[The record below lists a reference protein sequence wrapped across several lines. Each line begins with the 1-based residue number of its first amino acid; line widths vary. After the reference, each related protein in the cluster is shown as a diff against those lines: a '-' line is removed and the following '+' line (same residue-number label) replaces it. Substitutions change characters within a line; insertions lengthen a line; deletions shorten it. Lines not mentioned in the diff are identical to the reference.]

1 MRTRTTIEQSGRQR
15 SQAMAA
21 CLLALL
27 ALGVLYYTDK
37 PAAVANDKESK
48 ERFEF
53 GAEIEHPF
61 GEKAVKGAPFSAQVI
76 LEKSQTLAN
85 GVHLSEKM
93 TGALYRDTEGRTR
106 QEFPR
111 DGAPEVV
118 LINDNVAGVLY
129 NLHMFQRSAAKINI
143 GEAHANREME
153 ERKHREIEER
163 ERAEHR
169 NREIEE
175 REMMEK
181 TKAVN
186 IERSRKEAEPARKV
200 ESLGVQ
206 MFEGVQAQVK
216 RYTITIP
223 AGREGN
229 DQPFE
234 IVSERWYSPE
244 LQIVVMSKRSDPRTG
259 ELVYR
264 LANINR
270 GDPARSLFEAPAD
283 FTVREEKTE
292 LRRKEK

>member
-1 MRTRTTIEQSGRQR
+1 MT
-15 SQAMAA
+15 A

-27 ALGVLYYTDK
+27 ALGALCYTNK

-48 ERFEF
+48 EGFEF
-53 GAEIEHPF
+53 GSEIERPF
-61 GEKAVKGAPFSAQVI
+61 GEKAVKGAPFSAQVV

-93 TGALYRDTEGRTR
+93 SGALYRDNEGRTR

-111 DGAPEVV
+111 DGAPEVA
-118 LINDNVAGVLY
+118 LINDNVAGILY
-129 NLHMFQRSAAKINI
+129 NLHMFQHTALKINI
-143 GEAHANREME
+143 GETHANREME
-153 ERKHREIEER
+153 ERTRRNRESGGREQMER
-163 ERAEHR
+163 L

-175 REMMEK
+175 REQMEK

-186 IERSRKEAEPARKV
+186 IERARKEIEPERKV
-200 ESLGVQ
+200 ESLGEQ
-206 MFEGVQAQVK
+206 TFEGVQAQVK
-216 RYTITIP
+216 RFTLTIP
-223 AGREGN
+223 AGKAGN

-264 LANINR
+264 LTNINR